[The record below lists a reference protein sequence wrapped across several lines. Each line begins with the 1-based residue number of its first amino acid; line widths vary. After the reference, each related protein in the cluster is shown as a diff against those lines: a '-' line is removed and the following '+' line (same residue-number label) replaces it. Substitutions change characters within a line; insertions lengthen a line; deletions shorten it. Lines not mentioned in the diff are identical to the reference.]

1 VPTPGGIRMND
12 LNPILRNLNEQF
24 NVVGFSVVEYVAENP
39 EQVDKIHNLF
49 ENSGI
54 TNGFI

>member
-1 VPTPGGIRMND
+1 MIWIPFFATLTNI
-12 LNPILRNLNEQF
+12 
-24 NVVGFSVVEYVAENP
+24 VGLSVVEYVAENP

>member
-1 VPTPGGIRMND
+1 MRMND
-12 LNPILRNLNEQF
+12 LDPILRNLNERF
-24 NVVGFSVVEYVAENP
+24 NVVGLSVVEYVAENS